1 MADGSLME
9 TSKNNVNQYTQSMLQ
24 NGSHHSMKPP
34 LSATSLPQLES
45 TPSAKGGITYAQQE
59 ALPRLPIP
67 DLTRT
72 LERFQARLAAL
83 QTAAQ
88 RQETARVV
96 QAFLHGDGPRLH
108 QALTEYE
115 AEGRAT
121 GVLGS
126 YVEEFWNESYLAP
139 DASVVLNLNPFFVL
153 EGGPDPKIATDQLRR
168 AASLCFASI
177 QLASVL
183 KREQLTPDVFR
194 GAPLCMHQFKALFGS
209 SRQPTLNEMD
219 DVHVF
224 NDSTHGTWCC
234 SRHQSH
240 NFETITL

>member
-1 MADGSLME
+1 
-9 TSKNNVNQYTQSMLQ
+9 MLQ

-34 LSATSLPQLES
+34 LSATCLPQLDATQKE
-45 TPSAKGGITYAQQE
+45 GITYAKQD

-67 DLTRT
+67 DLART

-83 QTAAQ
+83 QTEAQ

-96 QAFLHGDGPRLH
+96 HAFLHGDGPILH

-115 AEGRAT
+115 AAGRAA

-139 DASVVLNLNPFFVL
+139 DASVVLNLNPFFIL
-153 EGGPDPKIATDQLRR
+153 EGGPDPKIATDQVRR

-209 SRQPTLNEMD
+209 SRQPTLHDLD

-224 NDSTHGTWCC
+224 NDSTHGTFSFPTVQLRYHEHC
-234 SRHQSH
+234 HL
-240 NFETITL
+240 TLSLCVVPL